1 VCDNRVT
8 SKKDSFCSSDLAEQV
23 VQPGAERMKIVAQPI
38 EFNTGVFQFVGRLL
52 TGRQQQNQ
60 RSDKFV
66 VRGDVGSF
74 LGGGAL
80 RDSRSGACSI
90 RA

>member
-1 VCDNRVT
+1 MT

-38 EFNTGVFQFVGRLL
+38 EFNTGVFQFVGRLF

-74 LGGGAL
+74 LGDGASG
-80 RDSRSGACSI
+80 DSRPGDRSMSA
-90 RA
+90 

>member
-1 VCDNRVT
+1 
-8 SKKDSFCSSDLAEQV
+8 
-23 VQPGAERMKIVAQPI
+23 VQAGAERLKIVAQTV
-38 EFNTGVFQFVGRLL
+38 EVDVGVFQFVGRLL
-52 TGRQQQNQ
+52 AGCEQQNQ

-74 LGGGAL
+74 LGGGAW
-80 RDSRSGACSI
+80 RDSRSEACSI

>member
-1 VCDNRVT
+1 
-8 SKKDSFCSSDLAEQV
+8 
-23 VQPGAERMKIVAQPI
+23 VQAGTEALKIAAQPVKL
-38 EFNTGVFQFVGRLL
+38 NVGLFQFVGRLL
-52 TGRQQQNQ
+52 AGREQQNQ

-80 RDSRSGACSI
+80 GDSRSEACSTS
-90 RA
+90 A

>member
-1 VCDNRVT
+1 M
-8 SKKDSFCSSDLAEQV
+8 
-23 VQPGAERMKIVAQPI
+23 QPGTEGVKFLAQPVKL
-38 EFNTGVFQFVGRLL
+38 NVGLFQFVGRLL
-52 TGRQQQNQ
+52 AGREQQSQ

-74 LGGGAL
+74 LGDGAL
-80 RDSRSGACSI
+80 GDSSSGACLI

>member
-8 SKKDSFCSSDLAEQV
+8 PKKDSFCSSDLAEQL
-23 VQPGAERMKIVAQPI
+23 VQSGAERLKIVAQPVK
-38 EFNTGVFQFVGRLL
+38 FNLGVFQFVGRLL
-52 TGRQQQNQ
+52 TGREQQNQ
-60 RSDKFV
+60 RWDKFV
-66 VRGDVGSF
+66 VGGDVGSF

-80 RDSRSGACSI
+80 RDSRSEACSI

>member
-1 VCDNRVT
+1 MPQQTVRRLSRRRLT
-8 SKKDSFCSSDLAEQV
+8 GILAEQV
-23 VQPGAERMKIVAQPI
+23 VQPGTEALKIPAQPVKL
-38 EFNTGVFQFVGRLL
+38 NVGVLQFVCRLL
-52 TGRQQQNQ
+52 AGREQQNQ

-80 RDSRSGACSI
+80 GDSRSEACSI
-90 RA
+90 SA